1 MDPSEWAL
9 ARIGLKVSIFRSMVL
24 VVSSL
29 QQMYLFYYH
38 IHLLAQDIA
47 RTITEISMSTHL
59 SHHPKTLDQSNLDLT
74 HDSESDRV
82 KSRIVGIS
90 MGPQPEALKFV
101 GIENIESVPLF

>member
-59 SHHPKTLDQSNLDLT
+59 LFHRDRMLKNWENEEGATWSTFCTDSHH
-74 HDSESDRV
+74 SE
-82 KSRIVGIS
+82 
-90 MGPQPEALKFV
+90 
-101 GIENIESVPLF
+101 